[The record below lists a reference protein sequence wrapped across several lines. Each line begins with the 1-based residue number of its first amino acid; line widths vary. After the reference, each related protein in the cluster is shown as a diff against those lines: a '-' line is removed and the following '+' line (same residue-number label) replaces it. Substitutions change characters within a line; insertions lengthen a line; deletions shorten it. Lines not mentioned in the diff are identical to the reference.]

1 MMKMKTAKATT
12 GLSHMNGG
20 SAGGG
25 GELEVRP
32 GGMLVQKRDPDS
44 DRTSIPPP
52 TIRIKVKYGSTYH
65 EINISSQATFGE
77 LKKMLSAPTG
87 LHHQD
92 QKLIYK
98 DKERDSKAFLDIS
111 GVKDRSK
118 MVLVEDPISQEK
130 RFLEMRKN
138 AKMEKASKSISE
150 ISLEVDRLAGQVSAF
165 ESVITKGGKVAEK
178 SVLNLIEL
186 LMNQLL
192 KLDGIMADGDVKLQR
207 KIQVQRVQ
215 KYVETLD
222 MLKIKNSMPN
232 GNAGEIKASMPIG
245 NGNHA
250 PTQQQHKHSNGQKI
264 ASIQKRQPRYTNGHT
279 LIPIEEEEEQRHP
292 FGHLSIHQQQQPSR
306 RSASG
311 EVVVTTQWETFDS
324 TPALE
329 PLPSISTSSTATKTS
344 AHYQPKFPWDFVN

>member
-52 TIRIKVKYGSTYH
+52 TIRIKVKYGSAYH

-138 AKMEKASKSISE
+138 AKMEKASKFISE

-186 LMNQLL
+186 LMSQLL
-192 KLDGIMADGDVKLQR
+192 KLDGIMVDGDVKLQR

-232 GNAGEIKASMPIG
+232 GNADEIKDSMPIG
-245 NGNHA
+245 NGHHA
-250 PTQQQHKHSNGQKI
+250 PMQQQHKHSNGQKI

-292 FGHLSIHQQQQPSR
+292 FEHLSIHQQQQPSR
-306 RSASG
+306 HSASG

-329 PLPSISTSSTATKTS
+329 PVPSISTSSTATKTS
-344 AHYQPKFPWDFVN
+344 APQPKFPWDFFN

>member
-12 GLSHMNGG
+12 GLSQMNGG

-25 GELEVRP
+25 GELE
-32 GGMLVQKRDPDS
+32 
-44 DRTSIPPP
+44 
-52 TIRIKVKYGSTYH
+52 
-65 EINISSQATFGE
+65 GE

-98 DKERDSKAFLDIS
+98 AKERDSKAFLDIS

-118 MVLVEDPISQEK
+118 MVLVEDPISQER

-150 ISLEVDRLAGQVSAF
+150 ISLDVDRLAGQVSAF

-186 LMNQLL
+186 LMNQLV
-192 KLDGIMADGDVKLQR
+192 KLDGILVDGDAKLQR
-207 KIQVQRVQ
+207 KIQVKRVQ

-222 MLKIKNSMPN
+222 MLKMKNSMPN
-232 GNAGEIKASMPIG
+232 GNAADEIKDSMPNG
-245 NGNHA
+245 NGQHA
-250 PTQQQHKHSNGQKI
+250 PMQQQQQKHSNGQKV
-264 ASIQKRQPRYTNGHT
+264 ASIQKRQPRSSNGHA
-279 LIPIEEEEEQRHP
+279 LIPIEEGEEPRHS
-292 FGHLSIHQQQQPSR
+292 FEHFSFHQPPQPPPR

-311 EVVVTTQWETFDS
+311 EVIVTTQWETFDS

-329 PLPSISTSSTATKTS
+329 PAPSASTFSTATKTS
-344 AHYQPKFPWDFVN
+344 AHQPKFPWDLFN